1 MANVNPLPCNTVLD
15 LNMNIMDN
23 CTSGTAREK
32 DVKYL
37 KCVDDN
43 CPGNATLKMETYV

>member
-1 MANVNPLPCNTVLD
+1 
-15 LNMNIMDN
+15 MDN
-23 CTSGTAREK
+23 CKSDTARKK

-43 CPGNATLKMETYV
+43 CPGQWRIQEDAAASPSARTKIF